1 MGSDSLKLIGASIFA
16 LIGFNLPDKY
26 ALWTLGIGAIL
37 VIWFAF
43 GKYSASGQ
51 PNAEK
56 DNIDTADSNNAEDLE
71 KLKKVDLNS
80 WAVQPSGYLPKNNE
94 FEFSRTDN
102 IQWIEPVT
110 RTKNV
115 LYGGVTSRVRLMKG
129 VYWRMGSV
137 KPLRQTTTE
146 LKVKHIGT
154 LIFTNK
160 RMLLLQDSG
169 SVSQVM
175 YGSIANIVPYTD
187 GIGVMKSRGKDVYLT
202 SDTFEGEKAAI
213 VLTRLITGDLD
224 SPTLTNNSHYQS
236 DKMPLKE
243 LLQKMGKDPQM
254 STRLDTVNNFFDL
267 HPHSEYG
274 DLSLETLWKSYQD
287 NPGKTRVDAGEF
299 LNNIVSVAQTV
310 EESTYDEG
318 YSIRGFI
325 GTNDFETLFAQI
337 RHGVVEYY
345 LLDDPKFLESFNL
358 DESPEYDTKE
368 ERDTTASGS
377 TSVTDEI
384 RKFKGLLDDGII
396 TQEEFDAKKKQLL
409 GI

>member
-1 MGSDSLKLIGASIFA
+1 MSSDTLKLIGASIFA

-26 ALWTLGIGAIL
+26 APWTLGIGIIL
-37 VIWFAF
+37 VIWFALN
-43 GKYSASGQ
+43 KYSLSGQ
-51 PNAEK
+51 PGAEN
-56 DNIDTADSNNAEDLE
+56 DNTNTVDSNAAEELE
-71 KLKKVDLNS
+71 ELKKVDLNS
-80 WAVQPSGYLPKNNE
+80 WASQPSGFLPKNSE

-102 IQWIEPVT
+102 IRWIEPVT

-115 LYGGVTSRVRLMKG
+115 SYGGVTSRVRLMKG

-146 LKVKHIGT
+146 LKVKRIGT

-160 RMLLLQDSG
+160 RILLLEDSG
-169 SVSQVM
+169 SVSQIM

-202 SDTFEGEKAAI
+202 SDNFEGENAAI
-213 VLTRLITGDLD
+213 ILTRLITGDLD
-224 SPTLTNNSHYQS
+224 SPTLTNNSHSQN
-236 DKMPLKE
+236 DKLSLKK
-243 LLQKMGKDPQM
+243 LLKKMGDDPQM

-267 HPHSEYG
+267 HPHSKSG
-274 DLSLETLWKSYQD
+274 DLNLEDLWKSYQD

-299 LNNIVSVAQTV
+299 LNNFLSLAQTV

-318 YSIRGFI
+318 YSVRGFI
-325 GTNDFETLFAQI
+325 GKKDFETLFVRVRQ
-337 RHGVVEYY
+337 GVIEYY
-345 LLDDPKFLESFNL
+345 LLDDPTFLESFSLEENP
-358 DESPEYDTKE
+358 DSGTQEYHDNE
-368 ERDTTASGS
+368 ISDS
-377 TSVTDEI
+377 TSVADEI